1 MSRKAFLQ
9 IHAKFVMRTCS
20 SPSIRLFT
28 NVLQIREFVNVFP
41 FLVLFLRDFVSL
53 KIEPSA
59 QVPQINQMQ
68 LTRLK
73 RNRITFGYLFS

>member
-28 NVLQIREFVNVFP
+28 NVLQIRELVNVFP

-53 KIEPSA
+53 KIEPST
-59 QVPQINQMQ
+59 QVPQINQK